1 MLVGIVGKPS
11 AGKSTFL
18 NALCNANIAK
28 TGNYPFVTLKPN
40 VGVGYAFIPC
50 ICKEMGI
57 TCGKCYETSN
67 LRPVPVKVL
76 DVPGLVPGAHEGR
89 GLGNEFLSDLSEADI
104 FLHIIDISGS
114 LNAEGEEVPM
124 GSYDPLKDVAM
135 LEEEIIQWIA
145 GILENGWDKVKRT
158 TRSTRIPLEEVLA
171 ERLTGLKINRLHIKK
186 ALNND
191 ALNFP
196 AKIDDWGNTELLK
209 LAHEVYKIAKPMII
223 VANKIDK
230 PTSAEN
236 LERLKKQYPTTKIV
250 PASALAEIA
259 LQTFHKAGKIDYD
272 PLSGSITSK
281 NITDKEKNT
290 IEKIQKEIL
299 DVYHTTGIPNIL
311 TEAVEM
317 LDYIAIFPVADIHKL
332 TDHDGNILP
341 DVRLVPKGTTTK
353 EFAGFIHKDL
363 FDNFVCGIDART
375 NKRLSDTHELQH
387 RDIIRIMSSK

>member
-1 MLVGIVGKPS
+1 M
-11 AGKSTFL
+11 
-18 NALCNANIAK
+18 
-28 TGNYPFVTLKPN
+28 
-40 VGVGYAFIPC
+40 
-50 ICKEMGI
+50 
-57 TCGKCYETSN
+57 
-67 LRPVPVKVL
+67 
-76 DVPGLVPGAHEGR
+76 
-89 GLGNEFLSDLSEADI
+89 
-104 FLHIIDISGS
+104 
-114 LNAEGEEVPM
+114 
-124 GSYDPLKDVAM
+124 
-135 LEEEIIQWIA
+135 
-145 GILENGWDKVKRT
+145 
-158 TRSTRIPLEEVLA
+158 LA

-236 LERLKKQYPTTKIV
+236 LQRLKKQYPTTKIV